1 MLKKISEEKKTD
13 LGLFGPIP
21 KRPRDDRKTKPQLI
35 REVKLLRKRVRRFRF
50 FSDNTNEGIFLS
62 SIHADGK
69 SGQYVE
75 VNESACRRLGY
86 NREEILALPPPEI
99 YSPESRPTLSQFLK
113 EVMTKGSS
121 TAELVHMDKAGKKI
135 PVEVSSH
142 FFPLHRKRMVLSIVR
157 DITERKQAEE
167 ALQASEQRYRD
178 LYRMARLMCD
188 NVPDMIWAKDLEKRF
203 LFVNRAMCFQFL
215 GARDTD
221 EPLGKTDLFFAE
233 REKAAY
239 PEQPEG
245 PRFGEICVNS
255 DEVVIKNRKAQ
266 RFDEFGRVRGKF
278 FFLDVHKAPFWD
290 EKGQMIGTVGCG
302 RDVTREKR
310 LEEEQ
315 AWAKGE
321 LADYQKN
328 LEKIVEE
335 RTARIHEL
343 EQQRVEIEKWVATGH
358 LAAQVAHEINNPLAG
373 IKNSLLLVKDA
384 VSRDHPYY
392 PYLGRI
398 EREID
403 RIARIVRQVFD
414 LYRPQEESKAEFSI
428 EKTIQDVVSLLAEDA
443 QRYNVQFD
451 LKVAPA
457 ILKIPEN
464 SVRQVLFNI
473 LKNAIEVS
481 PSNGGV
487 RVEMEAGER
496 FFGIRISDEGPGIPA
511 EMRPHIFKPF
521 FTTKRGGQ
529 RGMGL
534 GLSISND
541 IVQALGGD
549 IGFESEPGQ
558 GTVFKINLPWRMGRK
573 EENRG

>member
-1 MLKKISEEKKTD
+1 MIKEVR
-13 LGLFGPIP
+13 LF
-21 KRPRDDRKTKPQLI
+21 
-35 REVKLLRKRVRRFRF
+35 RKRVRRFRF
-50 FSDNTNEGIFLS
+50 FSDNTNDGIFLS
-62 SIHADGK
+62 LIHADGK

-86 NREEILALPPPEI
+86 SREEILALSPQGI
-99 YSPESRPTLSQFLK
+99 YSPESRPPLARFLK
-113 EVMTKGSS
+113 EVLTQGSS

-142 FFPLHRKRMVLSIVR
+142 FFPLHRKKMVLSIAR
-157 DITERKQAEE
+157 DITERKQAEK

-178 LYRMARLMCD
+178 LYRMVRLMCD

-203 LFVNRAMCFQFL
+203 LFVNRATCFQFL
-215 GARDTD
+215 GAADTD
-221 EPLGKTDLFFAE
+221 EPLGKTNRFFSERARAGHPEYAGDMRFAE
-233 REKAAY
+233 
-239 PEQPEG
+239 
-245 PRFGEICVNS
+245 ICESS
-255 DEVVIKNRKAQ
+255 DAVVMQDRTAQ
-266 RFDEFGRVRGKF
+266 RFDEFGMVKGKF
-278 FFLDVHKAPFWD
+278 FSLDVHKAPFRD

-302 RDVTREKR
+302 RDVTREKM

-315 AWAKGE
+315 ARAKGE
-321 LADYQKN
+321 LADYQAN

-373 IKNSLLLVKDA
+373 IKGSLLLVKDA
-384 VSRDHPYY
+384 VPRDHLYY

-414 LYRPQEESKAEFSI
+414 LYRPQEESKAEFGI
-428 EKTIQDVVSLLAEDA
+428 EKTIQDVVSLLGEDA
-443 QRYNVQFD
+443 RRYNVQID
-451 LKVAPA
+451 LKVGPA
-457 ILKIPEN
+457 VLRIPEN
-464 SVRQVLFNI
+464 SVRQVLFNV
-473 LKNAIEVS
+473 LKNALEVS
-481 PSNGGV
+481 PSNGTV
-487 RVEMEAGER
+487 RVRTAAGER
-496 FFGIRISDEGPGIPA
+496 FFEIQISDEGPGIPV

-541 IVQALGGD
+541 IVQALGGS
-549 IGFESEPGQ
+549 IEFESKPGQ
-558 GTVFKINLPWRMGRK
+558 GTVFKISLPWRMGRK